1 MLQRYGSGIDEQQSI
16 EPQKIEDNILSIIS
30 KIKKDRN
37 RACVQNIH
45 TFINRRGIDIQE
57 EDVPTVIDN
66 LLLRNIIVDKGKGKK
81 ESFFIVDLPSESDE
95 NINKSSVEHES
106 SDENINKSSVEH
118 ESSDENINKSSVE
131 HESSDENINKS
142 SVEHES
148 SLNAL
153 HEFIDESFYT
163 ILMNKIKSEVKAALN
178 DSLNND
184 AIQLVKNR
192 NKKN

>member
-1 MLQRYGSGIDEQQSI
+1 MDEHINGSGIDEQRSI
-16 EPQKIEDNILSIIS
+16 EPQKIEDNILSIIT

-37 RACVQNIH
+37 RARVQNIH

-57 EDVPTVIDN
+57 EDVLTVIDN

-118 ESSDENINKSSVE
+118 ESS
-131 HESSDENINKS
+131 
-142 SVEHES
+142 
-148 SLNAL
+148 LNAL
-153 HEFIDESFYT
+153 HEFIDENFYT

-184 AIQLVKNR
+184 AIQIVKNS
-192 NKKN
+192 NKKNETNLIENKCFELF